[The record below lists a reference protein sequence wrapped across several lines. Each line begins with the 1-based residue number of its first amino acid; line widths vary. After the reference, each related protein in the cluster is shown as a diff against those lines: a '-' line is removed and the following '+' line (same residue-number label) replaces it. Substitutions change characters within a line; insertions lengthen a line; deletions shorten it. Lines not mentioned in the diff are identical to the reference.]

1 MKRVL
6 FVDDEPML
14 LQGLQRML
22 RPLRCEWDMRFVAG
36 GFQAIEELAREA
48 ADVVVTDLRM
58 PEMTG
63 AELLS
68 QVRQLYPGT
77 VRIVLSGQ
85 ASRESVLQS
94 VRVAH
99 RQLSK
104 PCDAE
109 TLKFNINQASQLRG
123 LLKSTPLMRLVTRLE
138 SVPSLPATYV
148 QIEDELAMPEPS
160 VKRISEIIARDMGMT
175 AKVLQMINSGLFGL
189 RNRVDSVAQAV
200 ALLGLETIQ
209 SLVLTIHVFSKFNPN
224 LLHALGIEGI
234 WSHSQAVSELARR
247 ITVLQVS
254 REGELADRKL
264 PEQAGIAGLLHD
276 VGKLII
282 AKALPFD
289 FKKLQMM
296 RETTRVP
303 LWQAE
308 RAQLGTTH
316 EEVGAYLLGLWG
328 LPDVIVEAV
337 AWHHRPAETQYCTLS
352 PLAAVHVANAL
363 LHQKQTACSSSGVVD
378 DLDTTFLERAGL
390 IGYLSAWEA
399 LRDEVV
405 RELAGSR
412 Y

>member
-1 MKRVL
+1 M
-6 FVDDEPML
+6 
-14 LQGLQRML
+14 
-22 RPLRCEWDMRFVAG
+22 
-36 GFQAIEELAREA
+36 
-48 ADVVVTDLRM
+48 
-58 PEMTG
+58 
-63 AELLS
+63 
-68 QVRQLYPGT
+68 
-77 VRIVLSGQ
+77 
-85 ASRESVLQS
+85 
-94 VRVAH
+94 
-99 RQLSK
+99 
-104 PCDAE
+104 
-109 TLKFNINQASQLRG
+109 
-123 LLKSTPLMRLVTRLE
+123 TRLE

-189 RNRVDSVAQAV
+189 RNRVDTCGPSRR
-200 ALLGLETIQ
+200 
-209 SLVLTIHVFSKFNPN
+209 
-224 LLHALGIEGI
+224 
-234 WSHSQAVSELARR
+234 LARAGNYPISGAYDTRFLQVQPKPVARPGNRGHLEPQSGGKRAAHR

-405 RELAGSR
+405 RELAGVGTD
-412 Y
+412 

>member
-1 MKRVL
+1 
-6 FVDDEPML
+6 
-14 LQGLQRML
+14 
-22 RPLRCEWDMRFVAG
+22 
-36 GFQAIEELAREA
+36 
-48 ADVVVTDLRM
+48 
-58 PEMTG
+58 
-63 AELLS
+63 
-68 QVRQLYPGT
+68 
-77 VRIVLSGQ
+77 
-85 ASRESVLQS
+85 
-94 VRVAH
+94 
-99 RQLSK
+99 
-104 PCDAE
+104 
-109 TLKFNINQASQLRG
+109 
-123 LLKSTPLMRLVTRLE
+123 
-138 SVPSLPATYV
+138 
-148 QIEDELAMPEPS
+148 MPEPS

-209 SLVLTIHVFSKFNPN
+209 SLVLTIHVFSKFNPS

-247 ITVLQVS
+247 IAVLQVS
-254 REGELADRKL
+254 KNELADRKL

-303 LWQAE
+303 LWQVE

-337 AWHHRPAETQYCTLS
+337 AWHHRPGETQYCTLS

-363 LHQKQTACSSSGVVD
+363 LHQKQTACPPGSVEY
-378 DLDTTFLERAGL
+378 LDAAFLERAGL
-390 IGYLSAWEA
+390 IGHLSAWEA
-399 LRDEVV
+399 LRDDVV